1 LSDIALVASVD
12 FTQAE
17 GQVNDFVTNTKRKLS
32 TIMAAATGAGGSLSG
47 GLGAGIGGGRSGGAS
62 GINRSDTRA
71 FYRRQMSDMGDAEKA
86 MFADSLTR
94 RRGYLNEVRKYM
106 RMEGALSQGNIGL
119 QRALE
124 KQALAER
131 INDAKRYLDFQKG
144 ESARIT
150 AVQRARTAEEVAF
163 QKSVNAQA
171 SRERRAYSAMFS
183 RLIADENAKT
193 KAAAEY
199 EKSEAAR
206 VAAVRMGKTAE
217 EANFQKAVNAQASR
231 ERRSYSSMISRLI
244 DEETAKTK
252 AAAEIAKA
260 EAARVADVRKTK
272 AAEEANFQKAV
283 NAQASRDRRAYS
295 SMFSRLI
302 ADETAKTKAAAN
314 EAVAQRNRILTSG
327 GANLTFDNL
336 TNKVTKTFGAGTA
349 GEAANTD
356 KLSKALRE
364 YIEAVNRFGN
374 SSVEAARKSV
384 AWKTAINDVKRAID
398 ETTAAAAAAK
408 RTTAGAS
415 SAPAGLTASQIAAEQ
430 RRVSAAQRATIAAQN
445 RNDNAVT
452 TVSNRALG
460 LTNRIERQVEDPR
473 LQAELLNRVRVSA
486 GDATKAIR
494 DFGVGTRE
502 ATTMQNA
509 FRMEARAVGDAITRH
524 NGLFRQ
530 LRENTNTLNGSI
542 NTLGG
547 GMGGLRRMILNTQ
560 VAMGALTA
568 AFGIRE
574 ILQTAQTLETVQN
587 TLAAV
592 SPTAQAAASNFQF
605 LRQAGEAVGFSYLEA
620 GRSFA
625 QFTAASMAAGA
636 STEQS
641 QQAFLRLTMAS
652 RNLGLSAADTD
663 GVIRAMTQ
671 SLSKGRFSAE
681 EIRQQ
686 LGDRLPIAMAA
697 LERATGKSGEELD
710 RMMRDGRITTSQFAV
725 PFIEALLEM
734 SGGLTATQRA
744 SLGLSASLGRL
755 NNAWADSVLGNP
767 SLSNGLKTIIDAL
780 TKFLNSS
787 FAGELFSLMS
797 KALDGLGRAMSAV
810 VDIANQHLTPVMM
823 RLNAFLSGDLTTT
836 LNAVGGFLGGA
847 FLVAVGAATAAVVA
861 FSAAWAMTPIGR
873 ATLLIGGLTSAFMV
887 YKDEMVTLGPDT
899 ARVVDI
905 IVATYEYLKS
915 AVTQVLTD
923 IATAAQR
930 DFAAVTQALTTAA
943 GLLGP
948 ILYDIVTKLAVVT
961 DAAIDLM
968 RFLPTLVRSAAD
980 DIGGYFGAMGNNVV
994 AMFRNLMFDVA
1005 GYTDAL
1011 IDAVRAAW
1019 NAISTGDVF
1028 NIGQAV
1034 GTALV
1039 QGIAAGEARAQ
1050 ANYVPMQTFTSQ
1062 TGATISTFMQ
1072 TAGSTAAQ
1080 DFVTNFGTHL
1090 NSLGTTI
1097 GGALSGAFSP
1107 QIAAI
1112 MQAASAR
1119 LAAEV
1124 AAQAAMAGAAATTG
1138 ANPPTGS
1145 GGLPNLLGTLAPGYG
1160 RPGAPPTNRA
1170 SQGARNSLTEL
1181 MQDLRRQVASAGRDE
1196 GAAQAYATVLD
1207 RIRDAAT
1214 TASSAVATLA
1224 QEQEAHRL
1232 VTERLAKE
1240 GVRFVRDT
1248 NRTAARTNFEAAA
1261 LMESAE
1267 AGQAA
1272 EIRTRAYAQALKY
1285 VEESLDD
1292 AGNAT
1297 GEYLRVV
1304 NLLTPALENAER
1316 AERNR
1321 AAARQ
1326 IDSNRD
1332 ELAII
1337 ELETRLVGA
1346 NTNAIQEEVAA
1357 LRARQAT
1364 RGASPEAVDAAERSA
1379 RQLTTAR
1386 LNSEQLSNSWQDLA
1400 RMGEQAFDRIGSAIT
1415 EAFAN
1420 GKISSIS
1427 FAKIAKAMISEV
1439 IQAML
1444 RLAVINPMLNS
1455 MFGGTRGTMDGLF
1468 TVMNSPSFGASGGG
1482 LSAAGLAA
1490 TGGLAVTGGGAV
1502 TGGAASGGGGG
1513 FGGLG
1518 GLTSFFGGGN
1528 GSVFSASKS
1537 FGNLFGSG
1545 GAGGLKEGFIGADAA
1560 GIGYDGAAAGAGGFG
1575 SALGGIA
1582 GGFAIGS
1589 TLGGFI
1595 AGKSAARQQN
1605 SQIGAGVGAIAGS
1618 FFGPIGSIVGGAAGG
1633 ALGGLIGPGK
1643 GFSGGDALIGFDDK
1657 GMLSVN
1663 GYAGKNFEQQA
1674 ELMAQ
1679 AKQQTDEVNAKLKA
1693 LGLSFT
1699 GRSKE
1704 GDFAFAIGG
1713 GESGN
1718 PTDIGGAMTAFKFG
1732 GKSLTSTNKNVMTA
1746 IGSND
1751 GKKSVTEAMEAA
1763 DWVLGTFE
1771 PLTDTSGAFAK
1782 TMKDLTKSFDD
1793 AVEKTKELGLSEAD
1807 LAKARAKAL
1816 SETQAQRDAQ
1826 LATAISGVDARGLR
1840 LDGSIY
1846 GNRRADMMEYDA
1858 RAQGE
1863 TLAYRKTL
1871 EDLSITDA
1879 EMSAN
1884 MARLTEVQGKE
1895 REAIYAKY
1903 ETDIRNWVIGTYN
1916 VLTNQTSSFEAS
1928 LRALNEQYDTAT
1940 AVARE
1945 LGYSELALSE
1955 ARQQAS
1961 ADLYAVRDA
1970 QMLGLR
1976 QSLTVRNL
1984 RLDGTDASN
1993 KTADLMEFDLSAV
2006 QERMSFKKAMFDL
2019 GMTAA
2024 EISIEMV
2031 RLEETLGAE
2040 RLSIIKKYADAI
2052 ADVER
2057 EKRESAQEDAISMLD
2072 GISEYIR
2079 GLRTGDSSPLDAQ
2092 AQYRLANSEFGTISA
2107 KAAAGDANAMA
2118 KLTGYAD
2125 IFINASRNLNG
2136 SGTTYVQDF
2145 DRVVAALEQVVDQ
2158 GPDTLTASFMA
2169 RTTENQTTTLVASL
2183 TAVKEEITALRREVR
2198 QQATTPERVS

>member
-1 LSDIALVASVD
+1 MSDIALVASVD

-17 GQVNDFVTNTKRKLS
+17 GQVNDFVTSTKRKLS

-131 INDAKRYLDFQKG
+131 TNDARRYLDFQKG

-150 AVQRARTAEEVAF
+150 AVQRAR
-163 QKSVNAQA
+163 
-171 SRERRAYSAMFS
+171 
-183 RLIADENAKT
+183 
-193 KAAAEY
+193 AAE
-199 EKSEAAR
+199 A
-206 VAAVRMGKTAE
+206 
-217 EANFQKAVNAQASR
+217 ANFQKAVNAQA
-231 ERRSYSSMISRLI
+231 I
-244 DEETAKTK
+244 
-252 AAAEIAKA
+252 
-260 EAARVADVRKTK
+260 
-272 AAEEANFQKAV
+272 
-283 NAQASRDRRAYS
+283 RDRRAYS

-336 TNKVTKTFGAGTA
+336 TNKVTKTFGPGTA

-384 AWKTAINDVKRAID
+384 AWKTAINDVKRTID

-430 RRVSAAQRATIAAQN
+430 RRVSAAQRATIAVQN

-625 QFTAASMAAGA
+625 QFTAASMAAGT

-823 RLNAFLSGDLTTT
+823 RLNAFLSGDLTTN

-847 FLVAVGAATAAVVA
+847 FLIAVGAATAAVVA
-861 FSAAWAMTPIGR
+861 FSAAWAMTPIGL

-905 IVATYEYLKS
+905 IVATYEYLKN

-930 DFAAVTQALTTAA
+930 DFAAVTQALATAA

-961 DAAIDLM
+961 DAATDLM
-968 RFLPTLVRSAAD
+968 GFLPALVRSATD

-1028 NIGQAV
+1028 NIGQAI

-1039 QGIAAGEARAQ
+1039 QGVAEGEARAQ
-1050 ANYVPMQTFTSQ
+1050 ANYVPMQTFTSE

-1124 AAQAAMAGAAATTG
+1124 AAQAATAGAAATTG

-1145 GGLPNLLGTLAPGYG
+1145 GGLNGLVRPLEGAFG
-1160 RPGAPPTNRA
+1160 RTTPPSTGPDR
-1170 SQGARNSLTEL
+1170 GARAAGNSLVEVL
-1181 MQDLRRQVASAGRDE
+1181 QDIRRETAAAGGDD
-1196 GAAQAYATVLD
+1196 GAAATYAKVLE
-1207 RIRDAAT
+1207 RIRDAANTATAALST
-1214 TASSAVATLA
+1214 TRAEL
-1224 QEQEAHRL
+1224 EANRL
-1232 VTERLAKE
+1232 VAERLAKE
-1240 GVRFVRDT
+1240 ADRRIKQMERSTNAT
-1248 NRTAARTNFEAAA
+1248 NREAAGY
-1261 LMESAE
+1261 MQSAE
-1267 AGQAA
+1267 AGLAA
-1272 EIRTRAYAQALKY
+1272 ENRTRAYSEALK
-1285 VEESLDD
+1285 EAAENLD
-1292 AGNAT
+1292 ANGNAQ
-1297 GEYLRVV
+1297 GAYLAAVERV
-1304 NLLTPALENAER
+1304 TPAIER
-1316 AERNR
+1316 AAQAERNR

-1326 IDSNRD
+1326 VDSNRD

-1357 LRARQAT
+1357 LRARQAA

-1379 RQLTTAR
+1379 RQLTAAR

-1518 GLTSFFGGGN
+1518 GLISFFGGGN

-1746 IGSND
+1746 IGSNE

-1782 TMKDLTKSFDD
+1782 TMKDLTKAFDD

-1840 LDGSIY
+1840 LGGSIY

-1895 REAIYAKY
+1895 REAIYEKY

-1916 VLTNQTSSFEAS
+1916 ILTNRTSSFEAS

-1984 RLDGTDASN
+1984 RLNGTDASN

-2006 QERMSFKKAMFDL
+2006 QEKMSFKKAMFDL

-2057 EKRESAQEDAISMLD
+2057 AKRESAQQDAISMLD

-2092 AQYRLANSEFGTISA
+2092 AQYRLASSEFGTISA
-2107 KAAAGDANAMA
+2107 KASAGDANAMA

-2169 RTTENQTTTLVASL
+2169 RTTETQTTTLVASL

>member
-17 GQVNDFVTNTKRKLS
+17 GQVNDFVTSTKRKLS

-131 INDAKRYLDFQKG
+131 TNDARRYLDFQKG

-150 AVQRARTAEEVAF
+150 AVQRAR
-163 QKSVNAQA
+163 
-171 SRERRAYSAMFS
+171 
-183 RLIADENAKT
+183 
-193 KAAAEY
+193 AAE
-199 EKSEAAR
+199 A
-206 VAAVRMGKTAE
+206 
-217 EANFQKAVNAQASR
+217 ANFQKAVNAQA
-231 ERRSYSSMISRLI
+231 I
-244 DEETAKTK
+244 
-252 AAAEIAKA
+252 
-260 EAARVADVRKTK
+260 
-272 AAEEANFQKAV
+272 
-283 NAQASRDRRAYS
+283 RDRRAYS

-336 TNKVTKTFGAGTA
+336 TNKVTKTFGPGTA

-384 AWKTAINDVKRAID
+384 AWKTAINDVKRTID

-430 RRVSAAQRATIAAQN
+430 RRVSAAQRATIAVQN

-625 QFTAASMAAGA
+625 QFTAASMAAGT

-823 RLNAFLSGDLTTT
+823 RLNAFLSGDLTTN

-847 FLVAVGAATAAVVA
+847 FLIAVGAATAAVVA
-861 FSAAWAMTPIGR
+861 FSAAWAMTPIGL

-905 IVATYEYLKS
+905 IVATYEYLKN

-930 DFAAVTQALTTAA
+930 DFAAVTQALATAA

-961 DAAIDLM
+961 DAATDLM
-968 RFLPTLVRSAAD
+968 GFLPALVRSATD

-1028 NIGQAV
+1028 NIGQAI

-1039 QGIAAGEARAQ
+1039 QGVAEGEARAQ
-1050 ANYVPMQTFTSQ
+1050 ANYVPMQTFTSE

-1124 AAQAAMAGAAATTG
+1124 AAQAATAGAAATTG

-1145 GGLPNLLGTLAPGYG
+1145 GGLNGLVRPLEGAFG
-1160 RPGAPPTNRA
+1160 RTTPPSTGPDR
-1170 SQGARNSLTEL
+1170 GARAAGNSLVEVL
-1181 MQDLRRQVASAGRDE
+1181 QDIRRETAAAGGDD
-1196 GAAQAYATVLD
+1196 GAAATYAKVLE
-1207 RIRDAAT
+1207 RIRDAANTATAALST
-1214 TASSAVATLA
+1214 TRAEL
-1224 QEQEAHRL
+1224 EANRL
-1232 VTERLAKE
+1232 VAERLAKE
-1240 GVRFVRDT
+1240 ADRRIKQMERSTNAT
-1248 NRTAARTNFEAAA
+1248 NREAAGY
-1261 LMESAE
+1261 MQSAE
-1267 AGQAA
+1267 AGLAA
-1272 EIRTRAYAQALKY
+1272 ENRTRAYSEALK
-1285 VEESLDD
+1285 EAAENLD
-1292 AGNAT
+1292 ANGNAQ
-1297 GEYLRVV
+1297 GAYLAAVERV
-1304 NLLTPALENAER
+1304 TPAIER
-1316 AERNR
+1316 AAQAERNR

-1326 IDSNRD
+1326 VDSNRD

-1357 LRARQAT
+1357 LRARQAA

-1379 RQLTTAR
+1379 RQLTAAR

-1439 IQAML
+1439 IQAAL

-1455 MFGGTRGTMDGLF
+1455 MFGGTRGTMGGLF
-1468 TVMNSPSFGASGGG
+1468 QVMNSPSFGGAGGG

-1490 TGGLAVTGGGAV
+1490 TGGAAVTGGGA
-1502 TGGAASGGGGG
+1502 AAGGGGVFSG
-1513 FGGLG
+1513 LSSLGGLG
-1518 GLTSFFGGGN
+1518 GNGLGAFSSIGNGINDFASLATGGLFAPSALTATNTAIGGMGAGVYGPATESAFMAAGGG
-1528 GSVFSASKS
+1528 GSTLTGALGAIGGGFAVGSMVGSMIA
-1537 FGNLFGSG
+1537 GNSPHRQTNSTIGAGGGALIGFALGGPVGAFLGGALG
-1545 GAGGLKEGFIGADAA
+1545 GAG
-1560 GIGYDGAAAGAGGFG
+1560 
-1575 SALGGIA
+1575 
-1582 GGFAIGS
+1582 
-1589 TLGGFI
+1589 
-1595 AGKSAARQQN
+1595 
-1605 SQIGAGVGAIAGS
+1605 
-1618 FFGPIGSIVGGAAGG
+1618 
-1633 ALGGLIGPGK
+1633 GGLIGPGK
-1643 GFSGGDALIGFDDK
+1643 GFSGGDALVGFDDK

-1663 GYAGKNFEQQA
+1663 RYAGKNFGQEA

-1718 PTDIGGAMTAFKFG
+1718 PTDIGGAMTRFNLG

-1746 IGSND
+1746 IGSNE

-1782 TMKDLTKSFDD
+1782 TMKDLTKAFDD

-1840 LDGSIY
+1840 LGGSIY

-1895 REAIYAKY
+1895 REAIYEKY

-1916 VLTNQTSSFEAS
+1916 VLTNRTSSFEAS

-1984 RLDGTDASN
+1984 RLNGTDASN

-2006 QERMSFKKAMFDL
+2006 QEKMSFKKAMFDL

-2057 EKRESAQEDAISMLD
+2057 AKRESAQQDAISMLD

-2092 AQYRLANSEFGTISA
+2092 AQYRLASSEFGTISA
-2107 KAAAGDANAMA
+2107 KASAGDANAMA

-2169 RTTENQTTTLVASL
+2169 RTTETQTTTLVASL

>member
-17 GQVNDFVTNTKRKLS
+17 GQVNDFVTSTKRKLS

-131 INDAKRYLDFQKG
+131 TNDARRYLDFQKG

-150 AVQRARTAEEVAF
+150 AVQRAR
-163 QKSVNAQA
+163 
-171 SRERRAYSAMFS
+171 
-183 RLIADENAKT
+183 
-193 KAAAEY
+193 AAE
-199 EKSEAAR
+199 A
-206 VAAVRMGKTAE
+206 
-217 EANFQKAVNAQASR
+217 ANFQKAVNAQA
-231 ERRSYSSMISRLI
+231 I
-244 DEETAKTK
+244 
-252 AAAEIAKA
+252 
-260 EAARVADVRKTK
+260 
-272 AAEEANFQKAV
+272 
-283 NAQASRDRRAYS
+283 RDRRAYS

-336 TNKVTKTFGAGTA
+336 TNKVTKTFGPGTA

-384 AWKTAINDVKRAID
+384 AWKTAINDVKRTID

-430 RRVSAAQRATIAAQN
+430 RRVSAAQRATIAVQN

-625 QFTAASMAAGA
+625 QFTAASMAAGT

-823 RLNAFLSGDLTTT
+823 RLNAFLSGDLTTN

-847 FLVAVGAATAAVVA
+847 FLIAVGAATAAVVA
-861 FSAAWAMTPIGR
+861 FSAAWAMTPIGL

-905 IVATYEYLKS
+905 IVATYEYLKN

-930 DFAAVTQALTTAA
+930 DFAAVTQALATAA

-961 DAAIDLM
+961 DAATDLM
-968 RFLPTLVRSAAD
+968 GFLPALVRSATD

-1028 NIGQAV
+1028 NIGQAI

-1039 QGIAAGEARAQ
+1039 QGVAEGEARAQ
-1050 ANYVPMQTFTSQ
+1050 ANYVPMQTFTSE

-1124 AAQAAMAGAAATTG
+1124 AAQAATAGAAATTG

-1145 GGLPNLLGTLAPGYG
+1145 GGLNGLVRPLEGAFG
-1160 RPGAPPTNRA
+1160 RTTPPSTGPDR
-1170 SQGARNSLTEL
+1170 GARAAGNSLVEVL
-1181 MQDLRRQVASAGRDE
+1181 QDIRRETAAAGGDD
-1196 GAAQAYATVLD
+1196 GAAATYAKVLE
-1207 RIRDAAT
+1207 RIRDAANTATAALST
-1214 TASSAVATLA
+1214 TRAEL
-1224 QEQEAHRL
+1224 EANRL
-1232 VTERLAKE
+1232 VAERLAKE
-1240 GVRFVRDT
+1240 ADRRIKQMERSTNAT
-1248 NRTAARTNFEAAA
+1248 NREAAGY
-1261 LMESAE
+1261 MQSAE
-1267 AGQAA
+1267 AGLAA
-1272 EIRTRAYAQALKY
+1272 ENRTRAYSEALK
-1285 VEESLDD
+1285 EAAENLD
-1292 AGNAT
+1292 ANGNAQ
-1297 GEYLRVV
+1297 GAYLAAVERV
-1304 NLLTPALENAER
+1304 TPAIER
-1316 AERNR
+1316 AAQAERNR

-1326 IDSNRD
+1326 VDSNRD

-1357 LRARQAT
+1357 LRARQAA

-1379 RQLTTAR
+1379 RQLTAAR

-1518 GLTSFFGGGN
+1518 GLISFFGGGN

-1746 IGSND
+1746 IGSNE

-1782 TMKDLTKSFDD
+1782 TMKDLTKAFDD

-1840 LDGSIY
+1840 LGGSIY

-1895 REAIYAKY
+1895 REAIYEKY

-1916 VLTNQTSSFEAS
+1916 ILTNRTSSFEAS

-1984 RLDGTDASN
+1984 RLNGTDASN

-2006 QERMSFKKAMFDL
+2006 QEKMSFKKAMFDL

-2057 EKRESAQEDAISMLD
+2057 AKRESAQQDAISMLD

-2092 AQYRLANSEFGTISA
+2092 AQYRLASSEFGTISA
-2107 KAAAGDANAMA
+2107 KASAGDANAMA

-2169 RTTENQTTTLVASL
+2169 RTTETQTTTLVASL